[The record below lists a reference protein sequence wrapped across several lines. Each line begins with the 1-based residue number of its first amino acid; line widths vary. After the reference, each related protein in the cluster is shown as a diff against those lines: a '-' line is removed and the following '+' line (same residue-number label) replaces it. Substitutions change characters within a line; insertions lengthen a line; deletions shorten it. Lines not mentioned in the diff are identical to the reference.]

1 MKLIPSVNIE
11 HFALVSALLATLAVA
26 RVGTCASVS
35 APSRLAASQAK
46 AQPSTGGGHSISVK
60 VLDAETGKPVK
71 GIWVPL
77 SELDEKYKPKK
88 VLNAKTNSHGIAD
101 FQLPEPLP
109 ARIEFSFGPDELA
122 SCSEVQFVTDQILK
136 TGVVA
141 QNRCE
146 SSKPKPSASPA
157 AGELVIFGKRIT
169 LRKRMRR
176 EIP

>member
-1 MKLIPSVNIE
+1 VRLIPSFNIG
-11 HFALVSALLATLAVA
+11 HVTLVSALLAVLVVA
-26 RVGTCASVS
+26 RVGTCSDVS
-35 APSRLAASQAK
+35 AQPRLVSSQSK
-46 AQPSTGGGHSISVK
+46 AQSSTGGGHSISVK

-88 VLNAKTNSHGIAD
+88 VLNAKTNSQGIAD
-101 FQLPEPLP
+101 FQLLEPLP
-109 ARIEFSFGPDELA
+109 ERVEFSFGPDELA

-146 SSKPKPSASPA
+146 GSKPKPSASPA
-157 AGELVIFGKRIT
+157 AGQLVIFGKRIT
-169 LRKRMRR
+169 LWQRMRR

>member
-1 MKLIPSVNIE
+1 VRLISFNVEHVTIVSV
-11 HFALVSALLATLAVA
+11 LLATLAVA
-26 RVGTCASVS
+26 RVGTCSDAS
-35 APSRLAASQAK
+35 APQTLVSSQSREQS
-46 AQPSTGGGHSISVK
+46 STGGGHSISVK

-88 VLNAKTNSHGIAD
+88 VLNAKTNSQGIAN

-109 ARIEFSFGPDELA
+109 ERIEFSVGPDELA

-146 SSKPKPSASPA
+146 GSKPKPSASPA
-157 AGELVIFGKRIT
+157 AGQLVIFGKRTT
-169 LRKRMRR
+169 LRQRMRR